1 MILKVIE
8 KLGNK
13 YHLCR
18 LLQYCLGERKVF
30 ILTSVAPRKKEND
43 PNCCEVFI
51 IILIARI

>member
-30 ILTSVAPRKKEND
+30 IHTSVAPRKKEND

-51 IILIARI
+51 ITLIARI